1 MPLSN
6 KNSAIKTFMVLVVVG
21 IFLSACAS
29 AGNVVPGL
37 APEVQEPP
45 PAATTSQPP
54 RANEVLQK
62 QALAGTAPDFKLST
76 LDGEEITLSALR
88 GHPVVI
94 NFWAT
99 WCPPC
104 RFEMPAM
111 ERVYR
116 RSREDGLVILAV
128 NFQENKEEV
137 SAFVNEFG
145 LTFPI
150 LLDEKGNVAMQ
161 YRVRG
166 LPTTYFVDG
175 AGKVRKVRVGA
186 MTEEFLETT
195 VQELLQ

>member
-1 MPLSN
+1 
-6 KNSAIKTFMVLVVVG
+6 
-21 IFLSACAS
+21 
-29 AGNVVPGL
+29 
-37 APEVQEPP
+37 
-45 PAATTSQPP
+45 
-54 RANEVLQK
+54 
-62 QALAGTAPDFKLST
+62 
-76 LDGEEITLSALR
+76 
-88 GHPVVI
+88 
-94 NFWAT
+94 
-99 WCPPC
+99 
-104 RFEMPAM
+104 
-111 ERVYR
+111 
-116 RSREDGLVILAV
+116 
-128 NFQENKEEV
+128 V